1 MKMGGIEINP
11 KIMVGQPVIAGT
23 RIPVYVIIDLLADG
37 LSDKEIMKDYYPNLT
52 KNDIQQAL
60 RYSAK
65 IIKNEEITFLE
76 KPEKNRQA
84 AL

>member
-1 MKMGGIEINP
+1 MKTGGIEINP

-23 RIPVYVIIDLLADG
+23 RIPVYMIIDLLADG
-37 LSDKEIMKDYYPNLT
+37 LKDEEIIRDYPRLT
-52 KNDIQQAL
+52 KSDIQAAL

-76 KPEKNRQA
+76 KPEKIRQA